1 MIFILNEEIKKG
13 TVLLS
18 IENSGVEANN
28 FSEAI
33 EKVKTLKSFK
43 DDRTKIITENDEE
56 FNFSVIQESEN
67 FSVTGSIKNKE
78 LTFIK

>member
-1 MIFILNEEIKKG
+1 MIFILNEEIKNG

-33 EKVKTLKSFK
+33 EKVKTLNSFK
-43 DDRTKIITENDEE
+43 DDSTKIITENDEE

>member
-1 MIFILNEEIKKG
+1 MIFILNEEIKNG